1 MSLCAMTF
9 LAVSEII
16 RESQLVNSAIKL
28 IYETFSV
35 QVMIDYMDL
44 LWQVFFKHSATPE
57 YQQIDIQALIVKQWQ
72 ERDQALF
79 CPTAIQ

>member
-1 MSLCAMTF
+1 MTF

-35 QVMIDYMDL
+35 QVMINHMDL
-44 LWQVFFKHSATPE
+44 LRQVFLKHSATPE
-57 YQQIDIQALIVKQWQ
+57 DKQIDIQTLIVKQWQ

-79 CPTAIQ
+79 CPPAIQ